1 MSEQLLEIK
10 DLKAYYRTPVGVV
23 KAVDG
28 VSLAVEREEI
38 FGIAGESGCGKSTLA
53 KAALRL
59 LKPPGYIHEG
69 NILFEGTDLMRLD
82 REGLRKI
89 RWRKISYIP
98 QSSMNSLNPVMRI
111 GDQIVDAILAHENW
125 PRDKAEERA
134 RKLVKLVGLPE
145 RCIKMYPHELS
156 GGMKQR
162 VIIASSIALNPR
174 LIVADEPT
182 TALDVVV
189 QRGIL
194 QTLYEIKNSLGAS
207 IVLIT
212 HDMAVHAEIDD
223 RLMVM
228 YAGKVAEL
236 GSVYDIFEDP
246 LHPYSD
252 ILMSA
257 IPAIGEKKEIKGISG
272 RPPSLLNPPKG
283 CRFHPRCPHVMEIC
297 RREEPLLKEVGP
309 GRFVAC
315 HLHGSDSR

>member
-10 DLKAYYRTPVGVV
+10 DLKAYYKTPVGVV

-28 VSLAVEREEI
+28 VSLTIKREEI

-69 NILFEGTDLMRLD
+69 NILFEGVDLMHLD
-82 REGLRKI
+82 RERLRKI
-89 RWRKISYIP
+89 RWSKISYIP

-125 PRDKAEERA
+125 PREKAEERA
-134 RKLVKLVGLPE
+134 MELIKVVGLPE
-145 RCIKMYPHELS
+145 RCIRMYPHELS

-162 VIIASSIALNPR
+162 VIIASSIALNPK

-182 TALDVVV
+182 TALDVIV
-189 QRGIL
+189 QRGVL

-207 IVLIT
+207 IMLIT

-228 YAGKVAEL
+228 YAGKVAES
-236 GSVYDIFEDP
+236 GSIYDIFEDP
-246 LHPYSD
+246 LHPYSE
-252 ILMSA
+252 ILMSS
-257 IPAIGEKKEIKGISG
+257 IPTIGERKEIKGISG

-283 CRFHPRCPHVMEIC
+283 CRFHPRCPRAMEIC
-297 RREEPLLKEVGP
+297 RQEEPILKEVSP

-315 HLHGSDSR
+315 HLYEE